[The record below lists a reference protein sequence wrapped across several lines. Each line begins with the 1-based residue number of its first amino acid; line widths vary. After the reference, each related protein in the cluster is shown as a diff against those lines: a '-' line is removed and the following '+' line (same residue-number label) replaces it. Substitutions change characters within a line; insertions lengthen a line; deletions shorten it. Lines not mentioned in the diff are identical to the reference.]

1 MEKGKDNFIMLPVVD
16 FCFKELLQN
25 GKVRLGLTAAL
36 LGRRTEEIQNTF
48 LLPTILQR
56 GRKGGK
62 KGILD
67 VRVVLREGTQM
78 DMEMQVDYFEFWEER
93 ILFYL
98 CRMFAEQLE
107 RGDSYEKLKKCV
119 HVSILD
125 FIYFPQNHECC
136 RKIHF
141 RDDKTGQSY
150 SDKLEIQILELRKLP
165 EIIPEGDDVMM
176 WMRFF
181 SGRRRE
187 DFERM
192 AKMNEYLDEAYGT
205 LLVLSADEKKR
216 LEYEARE
223 RALRDFNTQMYSAE
237 KRGEMR
243 GELKKAE
250 RVLKELLARG
260 FSVEEGAA
268 ITEIDIEKA
277 KDIFK
282 DWM

>member
-1 MEKGKDNFIMLPVVD
+1 M
-16 FCFKELLQN
+16 
-25 GKVRLGLTAAL
+25 
-36 LGRRTEEIQNTF
+36 
-48 LLPTILQR
+48 
-56 GRKGGK
+56 
-62 KGILD
+62 
-67 VRVVLREGTQM
+67 
-78 DMEMQVDYFEFWEER
+78 
-93 ILFYL
+93 
-98 CRMFAEQLE
+98 
-107 RGDSYEKLKKCV
+107 
-119 HVSILD
+119 
-125 FIYFPQNHECC
+125 
-136 RKIHF
+136 
-141 RDDKTGQSY
+141 
-150 SDKLEIQILELRKLP
+150 EIQILELRKLP

-260 FSVEEGAA
+260 FYVEEGAA

>member
-1 MEKGKDNFIMLPVVD
+1 M
-16 FCFKELLQN
+16 
-25 GKVRLGLTAAL
+25 
-36 LGRRTEEIQNTF
+36 
-48 LLPTILQR
+48 
-56 GRKGGK
+56 
-62 KGILD
+62 
-67 VRVVLREGTQM
+67 
-78 DMEMQVDYFEFWEER
+78 
-93 ILFYL
+93 
-98 CRMFAEQLE
+98 
-107 RGDSYEKLKKCV
+107 
-119 HVSILD
+119 
-125 FIYFPQNHECC
+125 
-136 RKIHF
+136 
-141 RDDKTGQSY
+141 
-150 SDKLEIQILELRKLP
+150 
-165 EIIPEGDDVMM
+165 IPEGDDVMM

-192 AKMNEYLDEAYGT
+192 AKMNEYLDEAYGM

-243 GELKKAE
+243 GEKRGELQKAE